1 MTQRGSDLY
10 RDYSEGQRY
19 IDKGLI
25 TEEED
30 KYLKVGY
37 YGKLS
42 AIIIFFM
49 QLETEECNDSYQ
61 TLWFV
66 PLNWAI
72 ILLKKAS
79 IEKKLKDPKDLIKDI
94 MKFHIDLRYILEHK
108 SHRMPVIFSAVSVI
122 RLVMS
127 DNISIS
133 YLFYYQAV
141 WMAVTSWLIVTLV
154 GAQNTDHNT
163 DQYARATS
171 IAELIIF
178 TVPGHEVSQSVLSRT
193 R

>member
-37 YGKLS
+37 YGYEILS
-42 AIIIFFM
+42 IITIFFM

-122 RLVMS
+122 RSV
-127 DNISIS
+127 
-133 YLFYYQAV
+133 
-141 WMAVTSWLIVTLV
+141 
-154 GAQNTDHNT
+154 
-163 DQYARATS
+163 
-171 IAELIIF
+171 IIF
-178 TVPGHEVSQSVLSRT
+178 LIYSVTRQFGWPSQAG
-193 R
+193 